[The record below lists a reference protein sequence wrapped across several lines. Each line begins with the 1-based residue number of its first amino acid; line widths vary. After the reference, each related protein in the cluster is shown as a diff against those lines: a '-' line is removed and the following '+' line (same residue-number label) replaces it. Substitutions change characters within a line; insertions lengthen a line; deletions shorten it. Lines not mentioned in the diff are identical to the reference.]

1 MTEGTRRIGPIVGG
15 LALVVLALGLAFW
28 GISTRAKALVVV
40 TRETADMSVP
50 TVAVITPER
59 GAPQQEIALPG
70 TMQAF
75 TDAPIYARTNGYVK
89 RRAVDIGAHVRAG
102 QLLAEIDTPEI
113 DQQLQQ
119 ARADEATAAANARLA
134 ETTAERYRDLIK
146 TESVSRQD
154 LDNANGNLEARQAAV
169 ASASANV
176 KRLEQLQAFRR
187 IEAPFDGVITARNTD
202 VGALIDSGSTAKELF
217 HIAQVRTLRVFV
229 NVPQVYSRAAQPG
242 LKAELTLREYPGRTF
257 TGTLARTAQSIDVAT
272 RTLLTEIDV
281 ENPKGELLPGSYAD
295 VHLHL
300 PSPSSTLKLPVSA
313 LIFKSNGLQV
323 ATLRNGRVA
332 IVPITV
338 GRDFGSDVEVL
349 TGLSG
354 TEQVVA
360 NPPDSLA
367 DGAAVRVAA
376 EPPR

>member
-1 MTEGTRRIGPIVGG
+1 
-15 LALVVLALGLAFW
+15 
-28 GISTRAKALVVV
+28 
-40 TRETADMSVP
+40 
-50 TVAVITPER
+50 
-59 GAPQQEIALPG
+59 
-70 TMQAF
+70 
-75 TDAPIYARTNGYVK
+75 
-89 RRAVDIGAHVRAG
+89 
-102 QLLAEIDTPEI
+102 
-113 DQQLQQ
+113 
-119 ARADEATAAANARLA
+119 
-134 ETTAERYRDLIK
+134 
-146 TESVSRQD
+146 
-154 LDNANGNLEARQAAV
+154 
-169 ASASANV
+169 
-176 KRLEQLQAFRR
+176 
-187 IEAPFDGVITARNTD
+187 
-202 VGALIDSGSTAKELF
+202 
-217 HIAQVRTLRVFV
+217 
-229 NVPQVYSRAAQPG
+229 VPQVYSRAAQPG